1 MVFYVKNEEKN
12 LKKRQDNFK
21 NLLNV
26 FQRYSVTPSS
36 PSSFFVEEWPELRA
50 ASYETHR
57 HPSLLLTSSDSV
69 HSPRTDQRN

>member
-36 PSSFFVEEWPELRA
+36 PSSFFREEE
-50 ASYETHR
+50 
-57 HPSLLLTSSDSV
+57 
-69 HSPRTDQRN
+69 

>member
-36 PSSFFVEEWPELRA
+36 PSSFFRGRRMSGLSFVPLAMKPPIPE
-50 ASYETHR
+50 
-57 HPSLLLTSSDSV
+57 SSV
-69 HSPRTDQRN
+69 DQ